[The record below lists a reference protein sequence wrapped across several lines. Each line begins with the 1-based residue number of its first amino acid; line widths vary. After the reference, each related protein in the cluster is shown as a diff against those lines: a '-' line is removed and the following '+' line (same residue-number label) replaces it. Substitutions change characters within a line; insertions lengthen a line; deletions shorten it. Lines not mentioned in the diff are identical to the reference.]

1 MDHQHVV
8 LSGIKK
14 NKTKGKENER
24 QVLVEIQWKNRILF
38 MNVQYVQNN
47 MMRKTRIECE
57 LYEHW
62 YHLQCTM
69 IHQYNNLENIEFIC
83 IACQRVQLQQQKCM
97 MLLYDIM
104 CTKYR
109 NVH

>member
-1 MDHQHVV
+1 MEEQDIVYECPVCSEQYDE
-8 LSGIKK
+8 
-14 NKTKGKENER
+14 EN
-24 QVLVEIQWKNRILF
+24 IW
-38 MNVQYVQNN
+38 
-47 MMRKTRIECE
+47 IECE

-109 NVH
+109 NVHQNKFLQVSKPFVGRTQSL